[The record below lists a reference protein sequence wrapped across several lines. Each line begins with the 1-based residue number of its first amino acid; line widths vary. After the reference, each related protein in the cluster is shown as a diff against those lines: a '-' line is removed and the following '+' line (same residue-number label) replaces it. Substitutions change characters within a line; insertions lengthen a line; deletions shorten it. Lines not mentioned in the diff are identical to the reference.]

1 MKIHVKTSNGTTF
14 YLYLSTSESII
25 QVKNKIK
32 EKTGIPLDKQIL
44 LCNGLKLEGD
54 DKTFI
59 DFDIEEETIILVIE
73 KEENDV
79 VQIYNPK
86 LNLLPNIALCI
97 DYDCKIDEQLYDNL
111 KKELSEIIDK
121 NNFSIIEL
129 KKGSTIMTIALIG
142 DLALKG
148 IKASEYNKSSDEIN
162 NILKKIESKQFVC
175 LGNNYTYGAKY
186 KIPDYSKNENR
197 NELVKFLKETSKDNE
212 DILQTSSTI
221 TNAEFDKILEET
233 IKSVTD
239 KVVLQEINQKKYI
252 LNKLEEFNNQIE
264 SILEKSKMNG
274 IFEFSIVGLSLINR
288 KDMEKYKDCK
298 NKCDN
303 LETKFLFHGTS
314 TEISSLII
322 TTDFRSGDASIF
334 WPWNIYD

>member
-1 MKIHVKTSNGTTF
+1 
-14 YLYLSTSESII
+14 
-25 QVKNKIK
+25 
-32 EKTGIPLDKQIL
+32 
-44 LCNGLKLEGD
+44 
-54 DKTFI
+54 
-59 DFDIEEETIILVIE
+59 
-73 KEENDV
+73 
-79 VQIYNPK
+79 
-86 LNLLPNIALCI
+86 
-97 DYDCKIDEQLYDNL
+97 
-111 KKELSEIIDK
+111 
-121 NNFSIIEL
+121 
-129 KKGSTIMTIALIG
+129 MTIALIG